1 MSGPADARTGRS
13 GGRYYVWRSPDGEAT
28 ERYYSVT
35 TIIDNGIPKPAL
47 MGWAVK
53 ETALYAIQNLE
64 ILKAHVSKDLVDG
77 KLPPFDQKTR
87 KPTTEG
93 CLEAYKLLWNSRY
106 TGKERAAK
114 LGSEIHEAIESYVL
128 DKPTPQWSPDV
139 APYLENAV
147 AFLKDFEVLV
157 EMTEASVYNRTQKYA
172 GTLDAIVTI
181 NGERWLLDFKT
192 GSGIY
197 PEVAL
202 QMSAYAHAEF
212 IGRPDRSEE
221 PMPKIDHAAAIH
233 LTPDSYAFIP
243 VRIDDQVFSHFCFA
257 REVFRWC
264 EFDSKEVIAPTV
276 RDLDS
281 LNEWLGAVTEKA
293 VAS

>member
-1 MSGPADARTGRS
+1 M
-13 GGRYYVWRSPDGEAT
+13 WRSPDGEAT
-28 ERYYSVT
+28 ERYFSVT

-47 MGWAVK
+47 LGWAVK
-53 ETALYAIQNLE
+53 ETALYAIQNLD
-64 ILKAHVSKDLVDG
+64 ILRAHIAKDVLDNG
-77 KLPPFDQKTR
+77 KLPPFDDKTR

-93 CLEAYKLLWNSRY
+93 CLEAYKLLWNARY

-114 LGSEIHEAIESYVL
+114 LGSDIHEAIESYVL
-128 DKPTPQWSPDV
+128 DRPTPAWPDDV

-147 AFLKDFEVLV
+147 RFLKDFEVVV

-172 GTLDAIVTI
+172 GTLDAIATI
-181 NGERWLLDFKT
+181 GGKRWLLDFKT

-221 PMPKIDHAAAIH
+221 SMPKIDHAAAVH
-233 LTPDSYAFIP
+233 LRKDGYDFIP
-243 VRIDDQVFSHFCFA
+243 VRIDEPVFMAFQYA

-264 EFDSKEVIAPTV
+264 EFDCKDVIADPLGPS
-276 RDLDS
+276 DL
-281 LNEWLGAVTEKA
+281 LVEQEVLQV
-293 VAS
+293 